1 MTIRTIMA
9 AMMAV
14 ATATGVSAQDT
25 APAPALATAPAK
37 PVVEKKICRA
47 DAATGSILARR
58 RCFTR
63 TEWTEIERKSG
74 KHNAKDVDKFG
85 DAIRTLHGL
94 GPNR

>member
-1 MTIRTIMA
+1 MTI
-9 AMMAV
+9 AMMLSAV
-14 ATATGVSAQDT
+14 TLMAMTPPVVPAQD
-25 APAPALATAPAK
+25 APPAK
-37 PVVEKKICRA
+37 PPAEKKICRA
-47 DAATGSILARR
+47 DAETGSILARR

-85 DAIRTLHGL
+85 DSIRTLHGL